1 MILHR
6 IAEYC
11 DNKNEGFVDTKIE
24 GVMAHKSQI
33 QNFTEQWVRGIIT
46 RVTYIKSDLY
56 NKFEKNYDR
65 VDTISK
71 DEQTVFIIY
80 KVR

>member
-24 GVMAHKSQI
+24 GVMEHKSQI

-46 RVTYIKSDLY
+46 RVTYMGFQINVKYAEAFGD
-56 NKFEKNYDR
+56 K
-65 VDTISK
+65 
-71 DEQTVFIIY
+71 
-80 KVR
+80 